1 MEEKRSSLG
10 LITTIK
16 ESKDKN
22 NSFITV
28 GVTFAIIVLLI
39 VFAIR
44 PTVTKIVIIRKDIKE
59 KERISQ
65 TLDQRIQMISSLEK
79 EYDESKEKFE
89 FLQFV
94 YRESEKYILLLSNIE
109 PIVNRNSFKLTS
121 FRFDKYDGDSY
132 DLPTSLVK
140 PGVIQ
145 LSVTGLYSNF
155 INLLKDFESL
165 PMNCVIERVAFG
177 RNTSSGSNEMS
188 FSLLI
193 RIYNIPSTN
202 FYNIE

>member
-94 YRESEKYILLLSNIE
+94 YPESEKYILLLSNIE

-155 INLLKDFESL
+155 INLLKES
-165 PMNCVIERVAFG
+165 EDK
-177 RNTSSGSNEMS
+177 
-188 FSLLI
+188 
-193 RIYNIPSTN
+193 
-202 FYNIE
+202 

>member
-22 NSFITV
+22 NSYITV
-28 GVTFAIIVLLI
+28 GVTFVVIVLLI
-39 VFAIR
+39 IFAIR
-44 PTVTKIVIIRKDIKE
+44 PTVTTIVKIRKEIEE

-65 TLDQRIQMISSLEK
+65 TLDQRIQTLSSLEK
-79 EYDESKEKFE
+79 EYDESEEKFE
-89 FLQFV
+89 FMQFV
-94 YRESEKYILLLSNIE
+94 YPESEKYILLLANIE

-121 FRFDKYDGDSY
+121 FRFDKYDGESY
-132 DLPTSLVK
+132 DLSTSLLE
-140 PGVIQ
+140 PSVIQ

-165 PMNCVIERVAFG
+165 PMHCVVERVSFG
-177 RNTSSGSNEMS
+177 SNSSSGSNEMS
-188 FSLLI
+188 FSLLL

-202 FYNIE
+202 FYTLE